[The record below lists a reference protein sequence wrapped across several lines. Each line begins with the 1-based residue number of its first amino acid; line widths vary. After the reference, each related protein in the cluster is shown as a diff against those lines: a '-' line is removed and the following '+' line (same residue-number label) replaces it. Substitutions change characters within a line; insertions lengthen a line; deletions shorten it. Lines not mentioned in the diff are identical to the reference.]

1 MVSEKRVDLRGAPIC
16 GSLWKEQKPER
27 QEEEQAVRETNRRGV
42 AMERQPR
49 ALKPLN
55 SQTKGFPSDWQQDL
69 ETLIR
74 ALTMGVL
81 FAERSMGDGERVRMF
96 SSFWKLGCE
105 RREGARVVR
114 AFGTK
119 GELCF
124 MVSLWDESLVLVLM
138 LLGRRQSKTHERV
151 SLPA

>member
-1 MVSEKRVDLRGAPIC
+1 MVSEKRVDLRGAPVC

-55 SQTKGFPSDWQQDL
+55 SPTEGLPSDWQQDL
-69 ETLIR
+69 ATLIR

-114 AFGTK
+114 AFGTE

-124 MVSLWDESLVLVLM
+124 MVSLLCLS
-138 LLGRRQSKTHERV
+138 
-151 SLPA
+151 